1 MNKIKKIG
9 PPKAKK
15 IPFESNHHNNKLVD
29 QYHWIRDDNWQEVL
43 HSPKVLKKEIREYI
57 DKENQWTD
65 SHLSI
70 LSSDK
75 EQIYNEIKG
84 RIKEEDS
91 SLPQKD
97 GSWFYFSETKRG
109 QEYSIL
115 KRYKNKLSI
124 NDSKIFH
131 DWNVESKGYDY
142 FKPGG
147 ASYSPDHSLLSWSFD
162 SKGSEFFSIKIKNL
176 ENNKSFNDIVNNTD
190 GSMVW
195 SLDGEGFYFIKMDE
209 QS

>member
-124 NDSKIFH
+124 NFIYSFG
-131 DWNVESKGYDY
+131 ESSV
-142 FKPGG
+142 FKF
-147 ASYSPDHSLLSWSFD
+147 LC
-162 SKGSEFFSIKIKNL
+162 FFL
-176 ENNKSFNDIVNNTD
+176 
-190 GSMVW
+190 
-195 SLDGEGFYFIKMDE
+195 
-209 QS
+209 